1 MIIFTNL
8 CMNVDYQADQVQVI
22 VAVVAWECQVNMH
35 RTIRQPA
42 GFAPGFWAFAILI
55 GLAAGCGSGDLE
67 KAESADRLTLG
78 AFSVTREV
86 FHDGLIPAFEQKW
99 REKTGGRVKFEESY
113 LASGA
118 LSRAIGG
125 GFDADVAV
133 FSLDPDVEPLVKAGL
148 VEKSWNAG
156 PTKGRVTRSL
166 VVIGH
171 RPDNP
176 KGIYDW
182 ADLTRPEVS
191 VVYADPKTS
200 GGARWNILAVA
211 AGGYW
216 PNGTDPKTAKMN
228 DAGAESLLKG
238 VQDRVTAMDSSGRQS
253 LATFL
258 RNSGDAIITYE
269 NDLVQC
275 ERLTGRP
282 MPYALPERT
291 LWIEIPAVEV
301 TATTKR
307 NGRSE
312 LARSF
317 LEFLNSDDAKPIWA
331 KYGFR
336 PATGPGDAPGLPPVP
351 KGVVTVDQLGGWK
364 KAREAVFGNDGLWS
378 RGFLK
383 DKSAKKAAAKPT
395 EKKP

>member
-1 MIIFTNL
+1 MTIFTNL
-8 CMNVDYQADQVQVI
+8 CMNVVSNSDHKQQVI
-22 VAVVAWECQVNMH
+22 GRVGLGAGVTMH
-35 RTIRQPA
+35 GTNHSRICFAA
-42 GFAPGFWAFAILI
+42 GLLALANFV
-55 GLAAGCGSGDLE
+55 GLAGCGGSGDVE

-86 FHDGLIPAFEQKW
+86 FHDGLIPAFQLKW
-99 REKTGGRVKFEESY
+99 LEKTGGRVKFEESY

-133 FSLDPDVEPLVKAGL
+133 FSLEPDVEPLVKAGL

-156 PTKGRVTRSL
+156 PTKGRITRSL

-182 ADLTRPEVS
+182 ADQAKPGVS

-216 PNGTDPKTAKMN
+216 PNGADPKM
-228 DAGAESLLKG
+228 DPVGAEKLLKG

-301 TATTKR
+301 TGTTKR

-312 LARSF
+312 LARTF
-317 LEFLNSDDAKPIWA
+317 LAFLSSDEAKPIWA

-364 KAREAVFGNDGLWS
+364 KAREAVFGTDGLWS

-383 DKSAKKAAAKPT
+383 DKSAKPAEAKST

>member
-1 MIIFTNL
+1 MQQNFQGTRLGFRRNWAMCL
-8 CMNVDYQADQVQVI
+8 M
-22 VAVVAWECQVNMH
+22 VALLLFCNM
-35 RTIRQPA
+35 
-42 GFAPGFWAFAILI
+42 
-55 GLAAGCGSGDLE
+55 GCGTGAIGD
-67 KAESADRLTLG
+67 SSSHDRLTLG

-86 FHDGLIPAFEQKW
+86 FHDGLIPAFQKVW
-99 REKTGGRVKFEESY
+99 LEKTGGVVKFEESY

-148 VEKSWNAG
+148 VDKSWNSG

-176 KGIYDW
+176 KAIHDW
-182 ADLTRPEVS
+182 EDLAKPEVP

-216 PNGTDPKTAKMN
+216 PNSVDPKTAKM
-228 DAGAESLLKG
+228 DPVGAEKLLNG
-238 VQDRVTAMDSSGRQS
+238 VQKRVTVMDGSGRQS

-258 RNSGDAIITYE
+258 RDSGDAIITYE
-269 NDLVQC
+269 SDVVQC

-282 MPYALPERT
+282 MPYVIPPRT

-301 TATTKR
+301 VGTTKR

-312 LARSF
+312 LAKAF
-317 LEFLNSDDAKPIWA
+317 LAFLNTEEAAAIWA
-331 KYGFR
+331 RYGFR
-336 PATGPGDAPGLPPVP
+336 PATGKGEAEGLPPVP
-351 KGVVTVDQLGGWK
+351 KGVVTVTQLGGWK
-364 KAREAVFGNDGLWS
+364 QAREAVFGNDGLWS

-383 DKSAKKAAAKPT
+383 DKPKAGNQPKAS

>member
-1 MIIFTNL
+1 MQINIL
-8 CMNVDYQADQVQVI
+8 D
-22 VAVVAWECQVNMH
+22 ERHNMLH
-35 RTIRQPA
+35 SKVLSLVS
-42 GFAPGFWAFAILI
+42 GLI
-55 GLAAGCGSGDLE
+55 ALWCSGCGAGASV
-67 KAESADRLTLG
+67 ESSISDRLTLG

-86 FHDGLIPAFEQKW
+86 FHDGLIPAFQKVW
-99 REKTGGRVKFEESY
+99 FEKTGRSLKFEESY

-148 VEKSWNAG
+148 VDQTWNAG
-156 PTKGRVTRSL
+156 PSKGHVTRSL
-166 VVIGH
+166 VVIGY

-176 KGIYDW
+176 HKIQDW
-182 ADLTRPEVS
+182 RDLAKPEVS

-211 AGGYW
+211 ASGYW
-216 PNGTDPKTAKMN
+216 PDSTEPASGNMNTAS
-228 DAGAESLLKG
+228 AESLLAA
-238 VQDRVTAMDSSGRQS
+238 VQKRVSVMDGSGRQS

-275 ERLTGRP
+275 QRLTGRQ
-282 MPYALPERT
+282 MPYVIPNRS

-301 TATTKR
+301 VGTTKK

-312 LARSF
+312 TAKAF
-317 LEFLNSDDAKPIWA
+317 LDFLKTPEAAAIWA
-331 KYGFR
+331 EYGFR
-336 PATGPGDAPGLPPVP
+336 PATGSGQVQGLPAVP
-351 KGVVTVDQLGGWK
+351 KGVVTVAQLGGWK
-364 KAREAVFGNDGLWS
+364 KAREAVFGMDGLWS

-383 DKSAKKAAAKPT
+383 EKSRDANTPKASGK
-395 EKKP
+395 

>member
-1 MIIFTNL
+1 
-8 CMNVDYQADQVQVI
+8 MNESVVASKCQVI
-22 VAVVAWECQVNMH
+22 MH

-42 GFAPGFWAFAILI
+42 GFTLGFLALAILS
-55 GLAAGCGSGDLE
+55 GLAAGCGSGDVE
-67 KAESADRLTLG
+67 KADSADRLTLG

-86 FHDGLIPAFEQKW
+86 FHDGLIPAFQQKW
-99 REKTGGRVKFEESY
+99 RETTGGRVKFEESY

-156 PTKGRVTRSL
+156 PTKGRITRTL

-182 ADLTRPEVS
+182 ADLTKPGVS

-228 DAGAESLLKG
+228 DAGAEALLKG

-275 ERLTGRP
+275 QRLTGRP
-282 MPYALPERT
+282 MPYAVPERT

-301 TATTKR
+301 TGTTRR
-307 NGRSE
+307 NGRGD
-312 LARSF
+312 LAKAF
-317 LEFLNSDDAKPIWA
+317 LAFLSSDEAKPIWA

-383 DKSAKKAAAKPT
+383 EKPAKSAATKTT